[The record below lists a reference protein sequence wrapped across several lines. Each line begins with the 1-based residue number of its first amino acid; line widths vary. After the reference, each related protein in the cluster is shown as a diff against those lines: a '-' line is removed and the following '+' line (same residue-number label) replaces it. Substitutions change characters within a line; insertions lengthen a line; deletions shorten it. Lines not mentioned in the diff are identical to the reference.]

1 MYQIIS
7 IYTMFLFKMLLLTFR
22 GRFITLKGMLVSI
35 IVGGVE
41 GDTTGGRRR
50 VILMSTEVV
59 VIHIVEALD
68 DAVGV
73 EAG

>member
-1 MYQIIS
+1 
-7 IYTMFLFKMLLLTFR
+7 MFLFKMLLLTFR

-73 EAG
+73 ETG